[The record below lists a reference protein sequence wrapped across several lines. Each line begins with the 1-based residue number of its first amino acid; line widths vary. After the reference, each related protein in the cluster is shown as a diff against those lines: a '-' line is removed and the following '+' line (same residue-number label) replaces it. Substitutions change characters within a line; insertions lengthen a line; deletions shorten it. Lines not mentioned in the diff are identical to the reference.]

1 MTDGPRPIADAVAAA
16 CHPAETRQQIA
27 DAWPDAPPCLRA
39 ALTRIALNPQATSDA
54 LLIVS
59 DGLEEARRDAS
70 AADQLCA
77 AQGLERLR
85 DWFADAAPAR
95 ADVPLADPPKAAA
108 RQAAKVLRWPGRG
121 AGRRSIDSDTGGDAA

>member
-16 CHPAETRQQIA
+16 CHPAEIRQQIA
-27 DAWPDAPPCLRA
+27 DAWPEAPPCLLA
-39 ALTRIALNPQATSDA
+39 ALTRIALNPKATSDA

-59 DGLEEARRDAS
+59 DGLEEARRHAS

-77 AQGLERLR
+77 ARGLERLR

-95 ADVPLADPPKAAA
+95 ADVPLADSSKVAA
-108 RQAAKVLRWPGRG
+108 RQAAKVLRWPGPG
-121 AGRRSIDSDTGGDAA
+121 AGRRPIDTDTGGDAA